1 MKAIFKV
8 GSAMALLAPGIAVAQ
23 IRDGGGSE
31 IIVTAQKR
39 ETRLAD
45 IPAAIN
51 VVTGAQIADNGVSN
65 FEDLTSQVAGMSITS
80 NFGGVASTT
89 ISIRGVG
96 GQDDYRPNGSPSVA
110 FHVDNIYQSSNVF
123 LSVPFFDIER
133 VEVLKGPQG
142 TLYGRN
148 STAGVVN
155 LITRGPD
162 GKFDG
167 YAQADY
173 ASYGRFRAEGAV
185 SAPLGDRI
193 GLRLAV
199 LTDQGGGFMDGKGA
213 GPAKGTQMRPQVP
226 ALPDPGVRD
235 NYGDRN
241 LWAGR
246 ATLRAETDG
255 GDLTLKLWGSRDRS
269 ESQPQDSVG
278 GVSNGGWLEPD
289 NDPFTFYANRYP
301 RRRTDLF
308 GVSSTLTQKLG
319 DALRLDLVAGHEE
332 SDRTLDGAPGAPLR
346 INQFIFTDRVKQ
358 TSLEAR
364 LSNAQEGGFDWVAG
378 AYYLKDKT
386 DFGTTLF
393 YEDSRFTQ
401 IETDYHQKRD
411 SFALFGQVDWRLFDR
426 LTLTGGLRYTTESS
440 NYFGSTIDANP
451 YGISLGVG
459 LPLPVFFDNDFD
471 DDNLSGRASAKFDLT
486 RSLSIYGAYGRGYKA
501 GGFDGT
507 SIFSAPEALS
517 FKSETVDSFEG
528 GIKWFPASNLF
539 NLSVDGFHYSFKNL
553 QSSTATPNGNVR
565 TNIAAAKLKGVDVT
579 GTLNLVR
586 TETQQLTFDIGATF
600 LDSEITR
607 FESSNPVLV
616 TLNLGNNLPAAPKAS
631 GHARLAHSI
640 ALMPDWRLR
649 SSVDVTYKGSEY
661 KRLDN
666 SLSSKTQAYTLL
678 NLRLE
683 LQNAASGI
691 SLYAYARN
699 VTDKR
704 YYVDIAG
711 PSRLVGAPR
720 AFGAGARFA
729 W

>member
-1 MKAIFKV
+1 MKVIFKV
-8 GSAMALLAPGIAVAQ
+8 GGAIALLAPGAAAAQ
-23 IRDGGGSE
+23 VQDLGGGE

-51 VVTGAQIADNGVSN
+51 VVTGAQITDNGVSN

-162 GKFDG
+162 DKFGG
-167 YAQADY
+167 YVQADY
-173 ASYGRFRAEGAV
+173 ASYARFRAEGAIGV
-185 SAPLGDRI
+185 PLNDRI

-199 LTDQGGGFMDGKGA
+199 MTDQGGGFMDGKGA
-213 GPAKGTQMRPQVP
+213 GSAAGTRLRPQLP
-226 ALPDPGVRD
+226 ALPDPGARSD
-235 NYGDRN
+235 YGDRD
-241 LWAGR
+241 LWAAR
-246 ATLRAETDG
+246 ATVRADTGG

-269 ESQPQDSVG
+269 ESQPQDSVR

-289 NDPFTFYANRYP
+289 NDPFTFYSNRYP
-301 RRRTDLF
+301 RRKTDLF
-308 GVSSTLTQKLG
+308 GVSGTLTQSLG
-319 DALRLDLVAGHEE
+319 DTLHLDLVAGHEE

-346 INQFIFTDRVKQ
+346 VNQFIFTDQVKQ
-358 TSLEAR
+358 TSFEAR
-364 LSNAQEGGFDWVAG
+364 LSNARKGSFDWVIG

-401 IETDYHQKRD
+401 IETDYHQRRE
-411 SFALFGQVDWRLFDR
+411 SFAVFGQIDWRPVDR

-451 YGISLGVG
+451 YGITTGIG
-459 LPLPVFFDNDFD
+459 LPLPVSFDNDFD
-471 DDNLSGRASAKFDLT
+471 DDNLSGRVSAKFDLT
-486 RSLSIYGAYGRGYKA
+486 GSLSIYGAYGRGYKA

-507 SIFSAPEALS
+507 SIFSAPEAFS

-528 GIKWFPASNLF
+528 GIKWFPASNRF
-539 NLSVDGFHYSFKNL
+539 NLAVDGFHYSFKNL

-579 GTLNLVR
+579 ATLNLVR
-586 TETQQLTFDIGATF
+586 TEAQQLSIDVGATF
-600 LDSEITR
+600 LDSEITK

-616 TLNLGNNLPAAPKAS
+616 TLNLGNDLPAAPNAS
-631 GHARLAHSI
+631 GHARLVHSI
-640 ALMPDWRLR
+640 TLTPEWRLR
-649 SSVDVTYKGSEY
+649 SSADVTYKGSEY

-666 SLSSKTQAYTLL
+666 SLSSKTESYALL
-678 NLRLE
+678 NLRVE
-683 LQNAASGI
+683 LQNIASGI
-691 SLYAYARN
+691 SVYGYARN
-699 VTDKR
+699 VTDER
-704 YYVDIAG
+704 YFVDIAG
-711 PSRLVGAPR
+711 PSRLVGQPR
-720 AFGAGARFA
+720 TFGAGARLA